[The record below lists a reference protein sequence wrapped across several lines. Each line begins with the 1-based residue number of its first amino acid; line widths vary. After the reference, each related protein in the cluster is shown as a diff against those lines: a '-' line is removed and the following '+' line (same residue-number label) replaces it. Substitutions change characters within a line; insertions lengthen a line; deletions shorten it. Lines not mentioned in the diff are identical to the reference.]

1 MLFLHLTRYDSTMSA
16 FVEIS
21 GKLFFNIGKERW
33 EKLKSFEIRPDDVF
47 ITGYPRSGT
56 TWTQQ
61 IVKLL
66 RNNGKDDGVRLD
78 LTIPFMEFIGSPPAN
93 HMEYEVDLESLPSP
107 RAFKSNLPYEF
118 APGGLPHTTPAKY
131 IYIARNPKD
140 AAVSMWHHQ
149 SNMAHHPAR
158 PWDEFYKSYFGDE
171 PMPYGNI
178 FDHILGFWA
187 NKDSPFSSSYVRKRM
202 LGESLFAQKPRMW
215 SKMFPYGMGSSPK

>member
-66 RNNGKDDGVRLD
+66 RNNGKDDGVLLRNNGKDDGVRLD

-118 APGGLPHTTPAKY
+118 APGNDSRISNRTQVQYTSLCNPGNSSSLNHQPFVIGIWDPFSWKPVFSTT
-131 IYIARNPKD
+131 
-140 AAVSMWHHQ
+140 
-149 SNMAHHPAR
+149 
-158 PWDEFYKSYFGDE
+158 FGDE
-171 PMPYGNI
+171 ACQGL
-178 FDHILGFWA
+178 HRL
-187 NKDSPFSSSYVRKRM
+187 
-202 LGESLFAQKPRMW
+202 L
-215 SKMFPYGMGSSPK
+215 